1 MLIRKTKRKK
11 RFRSYNRCINTT
23 AKAFPR
29 ARLVHKPVGTVEVLV
44 EAGCVAT

>member
-11 RFRSYNRCINTT
+11 RFRSYINTT